1 VGAAGP
7 NRTSG
12 HLSVVDHDRGFA
24 GLKYVYPVVSRRA
37 GGVSIG
43 VNLNPNNACNW
54 RCVYCQVPNLGRGS
68 APAVDFAQLERELR
82 QLLDAVCRGSYLEEH
97 APPEART
104 LKDIAISGNGE
115 PTSCPDFAEV
125 VECIGRLREHYGIAR
140 SVGLVLITNGSLVT
154 KPQVQR
160 GLRLLS
166 SYGGEIWFKL
176 DRGADAELHSTNGS
190 RTSVARQLQR
200 LGIAAGLCRT
210 LVQSC
215 WYTQSGAD
223 PLPAV
228 VDAYVACLAQ
238 ALQKGVPVAAVQLY
252 TLARKPQL
260 PEGADLGAV
269 SSNWIAKLAARLKQL
284 GLRVVVTGQ

>member
-1 VGAAGP
+1 LSDAGS
-7 NRTSG
+7 NLSSG

-54 RCVYCQVPNLGRGS
+54 RCVYCQVPNLSRGS
-68 APAVDFAQLERELR
+68 APTVDLALLERELR
-82 QLLDAVCRGSYLEEH
+82 QLLDAVCRGSYLEDH

-104 LKDIAISGNGE
+104 LKDIALSGNGE
-115 PTSCPDFAEV
+115 PTSCPDFADV
-125 VECIGRLREHYGIAR
+125 VECIGRLREHYGIAS

-166 SYGGEIWFKL
+166 SYGGEVWFKL
-176 DRGADAELHSTNGS
+176 DRGADAELLSTNGS
-190 RTSVARQLQR
+190 RVSVTRQLHR
-200 LGIAAGLCRT
+200 LSVAAGLCRT

-215 WYTQSGAD
+215 WYTQSENN

-228 VDAYVACLAQ
+228 VDDYVACLEQ
-238 ALQKGVPVAAVQLY
+238 ALQNGVQLAAVQLY

-260 PEGADLGAV
+260 PEGRDLGAV
-269 SSNWIAKLAARLKQL
+269 SGDWLSRLAGRLTQL
-284 GLRVVVTGQ
+284 GLQVMVTGQ